1 MEEDQDSDEVEIT
14 ADKNDSVMMKLLKDK
29 ISQ

>member
-14 ADKNDSVMMKLLKDK
+14 ADKNDSVMMKLLKEK
-29 ISQ
+29 IAL